1 MRPAPRVQCDDCR
14 FAWYGA
20 SAADGLR
27 VVGTCPK
34 CGGHLEFLASDAP
47 ASAFAVSER
56 LSAVAPASVL
66 GLPHSWA
73 GR

>member
-20 SAADGLR
+20 SASDGLR
-27 VVGTCPK
+27 VVGECPK
-34 CGGHLEFLASDAP
+34 CSGRLSFLAADAP
-47 ASAFAVSER
+47 ASAFAINDRLAAVS
-56 LSAVAPASVL
+56 PAAVL
-66 GLPHSWA
+66 GLPTRWV

>member
-1 MRPAPRVQCDDCR
+1 MRPVPRVQCDDCC

-27 VVGTCPK
+27 VVGQCPK

-47 ASAFAVSER
+47 ASEFAMSDKLATVS
-56 LSAVAPASVL
+56 PAAVL
-66 GLPHSWA
+66 GLPTSWA
-73 GR
+73 R